1 VIVFPEMNSSKL
13 RIGVRAAAAMG
24 VLLLASCAPSSAYR
38 GSAPE
43 PDSGRKAG
51 GNNKPLGISPKD
63 VAELSDR
70 EYLMRKATL
79 GSRSERIEALD
90 VIQRSNDPEMFEFL
104 MERLKKE
111 DDRFIQIRVMQV
123 LAAEGDVRAV
133 PTLRHIARWD
143 PSRVGIEAVAAL
155 YDLGDDTYIPRL
167 IVRLHADEDFPEIP
181 GIVLNTLKKIYVTD
195 LPLNQRVWMNYFRS
209 HRLAPY
215 QTRTWFW
222 AFNAPLPPTEPGT
235 TKVIRH
241 PKGPIPLPKEDVR
254 IRNTNV
260 SWQEFWK
267 PDTP

>member
-1 VIVFPEMNSSKL
+1 MKSPFS
-13 RIGVRAAAAMG
+13 A
-24 VLLLASCAPSSAYR
+24 LLLGAAGLLSALLLSSCAPSSAYR

-51 GNNKPLGISPKD
+51 TSNKPLGISAKD
-63 VAELSDR
+63 IAQLSDR

-79 GSRSERIEALD
+79 GSRSERLEALD
-90 VIQRSNDPEMFEFL
+90 VIERSNDPEMFDFL

-111 DDRFIQIRVMQV
+111 DDRFIQIRVMQA

-143 PSRVGIEAVAAL
+143 PSRVGIEAVASL

-167 IVRLHADEDFPEIP
+167 IVRLHPDEDFPEIP
-181 GIVLNTLKKIYVTD
+181 GIIHATLKKIYCID
-195 LPLNQRVWMNYFRS
+195 LPPSSRTWMNYFRS
-209 HRLAPY
+209 HRLTPY
-215 QTRTWFW
+215 QTRSWYW
-222 AFNAPLPPTEPGT
+222 GLGAPLPPTEPGT

-260 SWQEFWK
+260 SWYEFWK
-267 PDTP
+267 PEAP